1 MKILNIFNHYVE
13 KGGEAQAVEA
23 ISEALSQISDLERCE
38 FFSSDWIRSEAPA
51 KWKQALWMIRNP
63 ESLRKL
69 RGCERS
75 FKSDVWLVHNV
86 LPVGSTAI
94 YPEAKRLGVP
104 VIQYIHNFRPFS
116 VNGYLW
122 AGDRLAPGGLSKN
135 YWQEIR
141 HGAWQNSRGKTAWLA
156 LVLLLSHALGSWRGV
171 KAWIAISDFMR
182 QKFIS
187 AGVPPE
193 KIFTLRH
200 FWKPRSEERA
210 NYGQHYLF
218 LGRLTEAKGVNVLLD
233 AWQILER
240 KHGSS
245 TPELIIG
252 GDGPLRSVVVARVE
266 RMQSVTY
273 AGQLSGAAKTEALS
287 KARAVVVPSIWWEAL
302 GLVVYEAYDYSRP
315 VLVARSGGLPEIVIH
330 SETGL
335 LHDPGN
341 ATQFAEQVMELESDA
356 QQCQE
361 MGRRGRT
368 WLQANANESD
378 WHRRFCEIAQYA
390 MKSSAPH

>member
-1 MKILNIFNHYVE
+1 
-13 KGGEAQAVEA
+13 
-23 ISEALSQISDLERCE
+23 
-38 FFSSDWIRSEAPA
+38 
-51 KWKQALWMIRNP
+51 MIRNP
-63 ESLRKL
+63 ENLRKL
-69 RGCERS
+69 RACERS

-86 LPVGSTAI
+86 LPVGSVAI
-94 YPEAKRLGVP
+94 YPEAKRLSIP

-122 AGDRLAPGGLSKN
+122 AGDRLATGGPSKN

-141 HGAWQNSRGKTAWLA
+141 HGAWQNSHRKTAWLA
-156 LVLLLSHALGSWRGV
+156 FVLLLSHALGWWRSIS
-171 KAWIAISDFMR
+171 AWIAISDFMR

-200 FWKPRSEERA
+200 FWRPTSEEYA
-210 NYGQHYLF
+210 DYGQHYLF
-218 LGRLTEAKGVNVLLD
+218 LGRLTEAKGVDVLLD

-240 KHGSS
+240 RHGSL
-245 TPELIIG
+245 TPKLVIG
-252 GDGPLRSVVVARVE
+252 GDGPLRSAVVARAE

-287 KARAVVVPSIWWEAL
+287 KARAIVVPSIWWEPL
-302 GLVVYEAYDYSRP
+302 GLVVYEAYDYCRP
-315 VLVARSGGLPEIVIH
+315 VLSARSGGLPEIVLH

-341 ATQFAEQVMELESDA
+341 AKQLAEQVVELEASA
-356 QQCQE
+356 QQWRE

-368 WLQANANESD
+368 WLQANVNESD
-378 WHRRFCEIAQYA
+378 WQRRFCEIAQYA
-390 MKSSAPH
+390 VRSSTPR

>member
-23 ISEALSQISDLERCE
+23 ISEALSRISDLERCE
-38 FFSSDWIRSEAPA
+38 FFSSDWIRSEAPP

-200 FWKPRSEERA
+200 FWTSKSEGSVNE
-210 NYGQHYLF
+210 GKHYLF
-218 LGRLTEAKGVNVLLD
+218 LGRLTDAKGVCVLLD

-240 KHGSS
+240 QHG
-245 TPELIIG
+245 PLAPKLLIG
-252 GDGPLRSVVVARVE
+252 GDGPLCSVVVARAE

-273 AGQLSGAAKTEALS
+273 AGQLSDAAKTEALS
-287 KARAVVVPSIWWEAL
+287 KARAVVVPSIWWEPL
-302 GLVVYEAYDYSRP
+302 GLVVYEAYDYFRP
-315 VLVARSGGLPEIVIH
+315 VLAASSGGLPEIVINR
-330 SETGL
+330 ETGL
-335 LHDPGN
+335 LHEAGN
-341 ATQFAEQVMELESDA
+341 AEQLAQQVMQLDTDSETRRAMGQQGRVWLE
-356 QQCQE
+356 Q
-361 MGRRGRT
+361 
-368 WLQANANESD
+368 NADEAK
-378 WHRRFCEIAQYA
+378 WRVEFVKIATHA
-390 MKSSAPH
+390 LNAAR